1 VIELEVSA
9 ETTPAARVPGTPSTL
24 ELVVTVV
31 VPEEDD
37 DDDTDV
43 ETDELEELEFETDE
57 TETLPGA
64 PGVPWIAPVAVGEPW
79 SILCSSDRTQVISAR
94 CPTRKPG
101 MNILGPIRQETGP
114 IAILARSI
122 VEIFPAANS
131 RCGPARVAPA
141 PAAAPSA

>member
-1 VIELEVSA
+1 MSPTATALPSSARTCGSIEHVRPATVIELGMSA
-9 ETTPAARVPGTPSTL
+9 ETTPAARVPGTPSAL

-64 PGVPWIAPVAVGEPW
+64 PGVPWIAPVAVGDTA
-79 SILCSSDRTQVISAR
+79 SISCNNGELAALASGRTS
-94 CPTRKPG
+94 
-101 MNILGPIRQETGP
+101 
-114 IAILARSI
+114 
-122 VEIFPAANS
+122 
-131 RCGPARVAPA
+131 
-141 PAAAPSA
+141 